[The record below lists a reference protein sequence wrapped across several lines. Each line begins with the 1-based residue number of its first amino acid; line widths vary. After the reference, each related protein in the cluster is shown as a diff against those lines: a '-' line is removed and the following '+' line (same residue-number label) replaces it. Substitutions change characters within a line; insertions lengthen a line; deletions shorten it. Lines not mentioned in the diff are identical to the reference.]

1 MRSRSKGSSPFS
13 LFAFQD
19 IITSVTGIMILITM
33 MMALEL
39 VQNAESAPRAVTPAI
54 AEDVEAAVQ
63 ENEEE
68 IRRLERIL
76 SEGAGAI
83 QVDADTARRRLD
95 EMQRAREELERQNAS
110 LAAELNAAAAR
121 EDAVLEQAQDVS
133 PETLSEL
140 RAQLA
145 ATQKQIQ
152 EMKESNRVIFN
163 RPEGTSKTPWLVQ
176 IEGDRIVVAESE
188 KAAAP
193 RSFAS
198 TEEFLGWAGTQN
210 ASSIYFVMLIKP
222 AGVERF
228 VPIRETLQSDGF
240 DLGYD
245 LLNADQTAIDPQT
258 GAGIP

>member
-1 MRSRSKGSSPFS
+1 
-13 LFAFQD
+13 
-19 IITSVTGIMILITM
+19 MILITM

-39 VQNAESAPRAVTPAI
+39 VQNAVSAPSAVTPAI
-54 AEDVEAAVQ
+54 AEEVEAALE
-63 ENEEE
+63 ENLDE
-68 IRRLERIL
+68 IKRLERIL

-83 QVDADTARRRLD
+83 SVDAETARQRLE

-110 LAAELNAAAAR
+110 LAAELNAAASRENSVKEEAR
-121 EDAVLEQAQDVS
+121 DVS
-133 PETLSEL
+133 PETLGKLQKE
-140 RAQLA
+140 LA
-145 ATQKQIQ
+145 AVQKQIQ

-176 IEGDRIVVAESE
+176 IEGNRILVAESE
-188 KAAAP
+188 KSGSP
-193 RSFAS
+193 KSFS
-198 TEEFLGWAGTQN
+198 TTEEFLGWAGTQS

-245 LLNADQTAIDPQT
+245 LLSSDQTAIDPET